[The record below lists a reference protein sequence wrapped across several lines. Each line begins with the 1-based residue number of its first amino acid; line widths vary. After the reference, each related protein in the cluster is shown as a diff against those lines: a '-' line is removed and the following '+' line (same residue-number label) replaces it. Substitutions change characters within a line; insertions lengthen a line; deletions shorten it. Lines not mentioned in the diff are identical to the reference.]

1 MKCFKSL
8 ILLVSFVLLATQAFS
23 ASAKTVGIVMDG
35 SWGRHGD
42 LKELFIND
50 IKTLSADSQ
59 KLRFPAEKQLIG
71 NWQAADIRAALKQ
84 LLSDP
89 EVDIILTLGFTASN
103 IAPQLAPLSKPVFAP
118 FIFEPLLAT
127 GAQKDPGSPIK
138 NLNYVAIGRGLE
150 GQLIDFRRL
159 VPYRS
164 LTIMV
169 DQSFYDAL
177 PGLKKYTRYLANE
190 FTMEVNLLPVSNSI
204 EMALGALPPGT
215 DAVYVAP
222 LLQLSKGD
230 FSILA
235 DQLKSRKIPSYSG
248 WGYDEIE
255 QGLLIGSAAADEKNY
270 ISRTIGLNLMDV
282 LRGKK
287 PEQIAVA
294 HAGRTDIYINMD
306 TAREIGVYPDWA
318 LMTEAKLLNAKR
330 AESGRWLDLNFTIQ
344 EALIANRDLV
354 ALNRGVSAGSERIT
368 EARGQLL
375 PQLDLSASY
384 LVIDE
389 DQARSSQG
397 LAAEKTLSGRARFS
411 QLLYADSVWAGY
423 SIEKYA
429 QMGREEGLNA
439 LRLDIT
445 QQAAIGYLNVLRART
460 SEQVQ
465 RDNLKL
471 TRANLERARIRLDS
485 GAASPAE
492 VYRWESE
499 IANRQQNVL
508 QAESNT
514 LATKQE
520 LNRLLNRP
528 LSEDFY
534 LNEDELDDPLILIK
548 DRRLFSFLDNT
559 QTIHLLREYLVK
571 SGISM
576 APELKQFN
584 SLIAANERNLTAANR
599 DYWLPTFSFEG
610 SLEKPFTQS
619 GEGSNGLLSSDE
631 KRWSAGLVASL
642 PLLKGGSRPARVRRI
657 HEEIAQI
664 RIEKN
669 AAAERIEQRIQQA
682 VNLLRASYP
691 SIRLSRL
698 AAEAAASNLNLVTD
712 SYTEGVLSIIDLL
725 DAQNLALTA
734 QLSAANAAN
743 DFMIDLM
750 IAQRAIG
757 EFVLLLE
764 PEERT
769 RWFDKAEQFFQ
780 QAGVSL

>member
-1 MKCFKSL
+1 MKCFKAP
-8 ILLVSFVLLATQAFS
+8 ILLISFMLLATQAF
-23 ASAKTVGIVMDG
+23 ATPAKTVGIVMDG
-35 SWGRHGD
+35 SWGRYGD

-50 IKTLSADSQ
+50 IKALSTDKQS
-59 KLRFPAEKQLIG
+59 LRFPADKQLSG
-71 NWQAADIRAALKQ
+71 NGQATAIRAALKQ

-89 EVDIILTLGFTASN
+89 EVDIVLALGFSASN

-118 FIFEPLLAT
+118 FLFEPLLEK
-127 GAQKDPGSPIK
+127 GSRKGFGSPIK
-138 NLNYVAIGRGLE
+138 NLNYVSIGRELE
-150 GQLIDFRRL
+150 GQLINFRRL
-159 VPYRS
+159 TTYRA
-164 LTIMV
+164 LAIMI
-169 DQSFYDAL
+169 DQSLYDAM
-177 PGLKKYTRYLANE
+177 PGLKTYARTLANE
-190 FTMEVNLLPVSNSI
+190 FTMEVQLIPVANDVDQ
-204 EMALGALPPGT
+204 ALNALPADT
-215 DAVYVAP
+215 DAVYVGP
-222 LLQLSKGD
+222 LPQLSQEN
-230 FSILA
+230 FTRLV
-235 DQLKSRKIPSYSG
+235 DQLISRKLPSYSS
-248 WGYDEIE
+248 WGYDEVA
-255 QGLLIGSAAADEKNY
+255 QGLLAGSSPADEKNY
-270 ISRTIGLNLMDV
+270 ISRTIGLNLMEV

-294 HAGRTDIYINMD
+294 HAGRTDIYINME
-306 TAREIGVYPDWA
+306 TARAIGVYPDWA

-344 EALIANRDLV
+344 EALVANRDLA
-354 ALNRGVSAGSERIT
+354 ALDRGVSAGSERIKET
-368 EARGQLL
+368 RGQLL

-397 LAAEKTLSGRARFS
+397 LMAEKTLSGRARFS

-445 QQAAIGYLNVLRART
+445 QQAAVGYLNVLRART

-499 IANRQQNVL
+499 IANRQQSVL

-534 LNEDELDDPLILIK
+534 LNEGELDDPLILIK
-548 DRRLFSFLDNT
+548 DRRLFSFLNNT

-571 SGISM
+571 SGLSM

-584 SLIAANERNLTAANR
+584 SLLAANERNLTAANR

-610 SLEKPFTQS
+610 SLEKPFTQN

-664 RIEKN
+664 RFEKS
-669 AAAERIEQRIQQA
+669 ATAERIEQRIQQA

-712 SYTEGVLSIIDLL
+712 SYAEGVLSIIDLL
-725 DAQNLALTA
+725 DAQNLALTS

-750 IAQRAIG
+750 LTQRAIG
-757 EFVLLLE
+757 EFVLLFE
-764 PEERT
+764 PQERT
-769 RWFDKAEQFFQ
+769 RWFDDATQFFLD
-780 QAGVSL
+780 AGVKL